1 MQIHELN
8 SFTGTPGADDY
19 LVIDDGTETSKLA
32 ATGLLDL
39 FYPVGSYYETSDT
52 SFNPNNTWGG
62 AWVLETAGM
71 VHVSAGTDYAISG
84 ANQNNGVGAKDGGET
99 THLLTSAESGQKAL
113 SISGG
118 GHTHAVTFYYRN
130 TATYSSGSS
139 ARPFS
144 ADGSS
149 STTNWAS
156 IADNTGTHTHSVTA
170 SNATSAHNNMQPY
183 INVRRWHRTA

>member
-62 AWVLETAGM
+62 TWVLETAGM
-71 VHVSAGTDYAISG
+71 VHVSAG
-84 ANQNNGVGAKDGGET
+84 NGYFYLVSELDGGGKVKLFFDGINAPGEYT
-99 THLLTSAESGQKAL
+99 LTPDDVTFESG
-113 SISGG
+113 
-118 GHTHAVTFYYRN
+118 N
-130 TATYSSGSS
+130 PDNYSLEY
-139 ARPFS
+139 
-144 ADGSS
+144 
-149 STTNWAS
+149 
-156 IADNTGTHTHSVTA
+156 IDNELTVMKLG
-170 SNATSAHNNMQPY
+170 
-183 INVRRWHRTA
+183 